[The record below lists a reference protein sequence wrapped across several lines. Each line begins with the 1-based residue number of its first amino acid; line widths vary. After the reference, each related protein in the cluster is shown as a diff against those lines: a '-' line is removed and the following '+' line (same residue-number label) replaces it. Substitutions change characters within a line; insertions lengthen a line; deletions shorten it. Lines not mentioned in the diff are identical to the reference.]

1 MMPYQDDHL
10 DPTTGQTTGQ
20 TSGQTSRNT
29 PENQGSPVDPESP
42 SRVDTPNQN
51 RLRNPVEAAAKQ
63 KSLLLRAVRG
73 TFVVL
78 IVTVTLLNLIQFGED
93 VSPGLTFDLAARW
106 WLPLLLVIGC
116 AALFLAVDI
125 LTPNKKLQT
134 FGGII
139 LGLIAGLII
148 TVALGFVVDLVATSW
163 DFVDNAPIVNTVKV
177 LLGISLCYLGISTV
191 LQTQDDFRLVIP
203 YVEFAKQLRGQR
215 PLLLDTSAIIDAR
228 IADVGE
234 TGLIQAPIVIPF
246 FVVGELQRLADSA
259 DKLKRAK
266 GRRGLEVI
274 TRMQRSAT
282 MDVTVDESPM
292 PGKAVDQMLA
302 ELASQVQGMIVTSDV
317 ALARIAGIRGV
328 PVLNINELA
337 NALKP
342 ALVPGETISIRLI
355 KPGEQAGQAVG
366 YLEDGTMVVA
376 EDGEPAIG
384 TEVTL
389 AVRSSLQTAAGRLIF
404 GRIYGDHQPPTP
416 STPPAADRQH
426 TSTPQTTAA
435 TPPSPSDPPATP
447 RRGPFPP
454 NTPSRKKTPRNPR
467 R

>member
-1 MMPYQDDHL
+1 MTAH
-10 DPTTGQTTGQ
+10 DPTRHPATD
-20 TSGQTSRNT
+20 RA
-29 PENQGSPVDPESP
+29 VDPDAP
-42 SRVDTPNQN
+42 SRAEAHPGRVP
-51 RLRNPVEAAAKQ
+51 NPVEAALKQ
-63 KSLLLRAVRG
+63 KNLLLRGVRG
-73 TFVVL
+73 AFVVL

-106 WLPLLLVIGC
+106 WLPLTLIIFGAGV
-116 AALFLAVDI
+116 FLAIDI

-139 LGLIAGLII
+139 FGLVAGLIV

-163 DFVDNAPIVNTVKV
+163 DFSDNAPIVNTIKV

-234 TGLIQAPIVIPF
+234 TGIIQAPVVIPF
-246 FVVGELQRLADSA
+246 FVVDELQRLADSS

-266 GRRGLEVI
+266 GRRGLDVV
-274 TRMQRSAT
+274 TRLQRSAT
-282 MDVTVDESPM
+282 LDVTIDETLV

-302 ELASQVQGMIVTSDV
+302 ELATQVQGMIVTGDV
-317 ALARIAGIRGV
+317 ALARIAGFRGV
-328 PVLNINELA
+328 PVLNVNELA

-342 ALVPGETISIRLI
+342 ALVPGETLTIQLI
-355 KPGEQAGQAVG
+355 KPGEQPGQAVG

-376 EDGEPAIG
+376 EDGGPAIG
-384 TEVTL
+384 TEATL
-389 AVRSSLQTAAGRLIF
+389 TVRSSLQTAAGRMIF
-404 GRIYGDHQPPTP
+404 GRINDDREPTP
-416 STPPAADRQH
+416 RHAEPGAGPGTELGTGPGTDAPPPESASPDSLPSRSPDPEHAEPV
-426 TSTPQTTAA
+426 PQ
-435 TPPSPSDPPATP
+435 PP

-454 NTPSRKKTPRNPR
+454 NTPARRKSPRNPR